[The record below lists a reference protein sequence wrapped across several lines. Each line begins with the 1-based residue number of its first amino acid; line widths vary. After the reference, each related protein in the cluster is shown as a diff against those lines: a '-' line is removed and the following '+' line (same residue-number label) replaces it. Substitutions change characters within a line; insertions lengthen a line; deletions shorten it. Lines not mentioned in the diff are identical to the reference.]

1 MGGVVWVA
9 SYPRSGNTWI
19 RVFLHALLN
28 VVAGREELDLNTL
41 AEFST
46 WDIASQWYESL
57 LGKPPDE
64 VTKEAVA
71 AARPMAQRRIA
82 DSVDGLVFVKTHAA
96 LVKDRG
102 TPTIDMTRTAGAVYV
117 VRNPLDV
124 AISYARHLSMP
135 VARSVYILNT
145 PRFETDNFPKAV
157 YEFYAGKIEDAA
169 DPTVAT
175 VQSKHAIDVA
185 LVWEGTFGNFRLR
198 TTGGYQQAEADIVPA
213 NISTA
218 ADQNHWVV
226 GGTLWWNGWCIGGN
240 YAFTENTL
248 GLKNVNNESYQFG
261 AMYTYGKW
269 SVRAE
274 PGPAEEREYI
284 VRQNRRRQIRFDAGV
299 SDFLLTPSL
308 KSELELLMTTLAPG
322 ATSGK
327 QPYSH
332 DGEEAGILMSG
343 QLEIWID
350 GKNFLLGQG
359 DSFAFKSTLP
369 HRYQNPGTTEAVV
382 IWAITPPSY

>member
-1 MGGVVWVA
+1 MGGVVWIA

-28 VVAGREELDLNTL
+28 VLEGRDEVDLNTL

-46 WDIASQWYESL
+46 WDIASQWYEPL

-102 TPTIDMTRTAGAVYV
+102 TPTIDMTRTSGAVYV

-124 AISYARHLSMP
+124 AISYAKHLGMP
-135 VARSVYILNT
+135 IARSVYIL
-145 PRFETDNFPKAV
+145 
-157 YEFYAGKIEDAA
+157 
-169 DPTVAT
+169 
-175 VQSKHAIDVA
+175 
-185 LVWEGTFGNFRLR
+185 
-198 TTGGYQQAEADIVPA
+198 
-213 NISTA
+213 
-218 ADQNHWVV
+218 
-226 GGTLWWNGWCIGGN
+226 
-240 YAFTENTL
+240 
-248 GLKNVNNESYQFG
+248 
-261 AMYTYGKW
+261 
-269 SVRAE
+269 
-274 PGPAEEREYI
+274 
-284 VRQNRRRQIRFDAGV
+284 
-299 SDFLLTPSL
+299 
-308 KSELELLMTTLAPG
+308 
-322 ATSGK
+322 
-327 QPYSH
+327 SH

-369 HRYQNPGTTEAVV
+369 HRYQNPGPTEAVV

>member
-1 MGGVVWVA
+1 MGGVVWIA

-28 VVAGREELDLNTL
+28 VLDGRDELDLNTL

-46 WDIASQWYESL
+46 WDIASQWYAPL

-64 VTKEAVA
+64 VTKETVA

-82 DSVDGLVFVKTHAA
+82 DSVD
-96 LVKDRG
+96 
-102 TPTIDMTRTAGAVYV
+102 
-117 VRNPLDV
+117 
-124 AISYARHLSMP
+124 
-135 VARSVYILNT
+135 
-145 PRFETDNFPKAV
+145 
-157 YEFYAGKIEDAA
+157 
-169 DPTVAT
+169 
-175 VQSKHAIDVA
+175 
-185 LVWEGTFGNFRLR
+185 
-198 TTGGYQQAEADIVPA
+198 
-213 NISTA
+213 NIS
-218 ADQNHWVV
+218 W
-226 GGTLWWNGWCIGGN
+226 
-240 YAFTENTL
+240 FF
-248 GLKNVNNESYQFG
+248 S
-261 AMYTYGKW
+261 
-269 SVRAE
+269 RAE

-284 VRQNRRRQIRFDAGV
+284 VRQNRRRQIRFDAGI

-332 DGEEAGILMSG
+332 DGEEAGIVMSG

-350 GKNFLLGQG
+350 GKSFLLGQG